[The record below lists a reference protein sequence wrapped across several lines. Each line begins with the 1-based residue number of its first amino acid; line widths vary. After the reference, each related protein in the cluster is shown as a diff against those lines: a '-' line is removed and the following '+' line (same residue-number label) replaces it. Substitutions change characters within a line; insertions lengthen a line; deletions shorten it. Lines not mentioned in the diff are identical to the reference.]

1 MDCQKKTTKYPFFK
15 SYLRLLK
22 SRCEIESKAGEAKK
36 WEPLA
41 IYKAYTIH
49 RFFLIS

>member
-1 MDCQKKTTKYPFFK
+1 MISHMAFQNKTNKLPFFK
-15 SYLRLLK
+15 PYLRLLK

-41 IYKAYTIH
+41 KYIND
-49 RFFLIS
+49 